1 MRSLV
6 AAPLT
11 PASFARFGA
20 VIEAGLE
27 SAAVNQGR
35 GRRFELALD
44 LAAADVRATRPVAA
58 LYSIEASSL
67 PFTVKLIERHPLSP
81 QLFFPNR
88 AGRFLVC
95 VFDAQADGEPDAHA
109 AHAFI
114 GNAAQGIVYRAGVWH
129 GPLVAL
135 DAPADFLM
143 QMWQCDGPLDCE
155 ERILAES
162 LSIRVAQATFG
173 ELAGDLFGADASPL
187 PPGAE
192 NVSGR
197 VKQLLKEKL
206 RAKHSR

>member
-1 MRSLV
+1 MTTLTG
-6 AAPLT
+6 APLT
-11 PASFARFGA
+11 QASFARFGT
-20 VIEAGLE
+20 VIEARRE

-44 LAAADVRATRPVAA
+44 FVAADTRAARLVSAI
-58 LYSIEASSL
+58 YSIEASSL
-67 PFTVKLIERHPLSP
+67 PFKLGVIERHLLSP
-81 QLFFPNR
+81 QLFYPNR

-95 VFDAQADGEPDAHA
+95 VFDARADGEPDFDA

-114 GNAAQGIVYRAGVWH
+114 GSAAQGIVYRAGVWH

-135 DAPADFLM
+135 DVPGDFLM

-155 ERILAES
+155 ERALAGS
-162 LSIRVAQATFG
+162 FSIRVSQPTLG
-173 ELAGDLFGADASPL
+173 ELAGDLFGADTSPL
-187 PPGAE
+187 PVGEE
-192 NVSGR
+192 NVSGH

>member
-1 MRSLV
+1 MRSLT

-11 PASFARFGA
+11 QASFARFGS
-20 VIEAGLE
+20 VIEAGRE
-27 SAAVNQGR
+27 SAPVNQGR

-44 LAAADVRATRPVAA
+44 LAADARAARPVAA
-58 LYSIEASSL
+58 LYSIEASKL
-67 PFTVKLIERHPLSP
+67 PFTVKVIECHPLSP

-95 VFDAQADGEPDAHA
+95 VFDALANGEPDLDA

-114 GNAAQGIVYRAGVWH
+114 GSAMQGMVYRAGVWH

-135 DAPADFLM
+135 DAPGDFLM

-155 ERILAES
+155 ERILAEP
-162 LSIRVAQATFG
+162 LSIRVAQATLG
-173 ELAGDLFGADASPL
+173 ELAGDLFGADTSPL
-187 PPGAE
+187 PLGAE